1 MTHVDLSSLPKFQK
15 SQGQLQEIL
24 PFLRKNFLTKHLQ
37 EEEIEKIAQSM
48 QPRKFNPKDT
58 IIRYGDTGFEYF
70 ILSKG

>member
-48 QPRKFNPKDT
+48 QPR
-58 IIRYGDTGFEYF
+58 
-70 ILSKG
+70 